1 MEIAARV
8 DIPERRRARRELKAV
23 LKPIFSMYRTI
34 LPPTDALSALT
45 EDLGTLLPQFEHRPR
60 TSGTGTQDVY
70 KTLLRLAE
78 ERGTLLDAHGGSL
91 SAEHVGRLLNLSK
104 TRVLLRH
111 KQGSLLGVRIDKQNA
126 VRFPIWQFY
135 SDPVQVRPGIAE
147 TISVFRAGRGQAD
160 WSALA
165 FFVRGPDN
173 GNRSAP
179 MELLEAGRIPELLR
193 CARQH
198 LKTAAHF
205 PSIL

>member
-45 EDLGTLLPQFEHRPR
+45 EDLGALLPQFENRPR
-60 TSGTGTQDVY
+60 PGGTRNVY
-70 KTLLRLAE
+70 KALLRLTE

-91 SAEHVGRLLNLSK
+91 STEHVGRLLNLSK

-147 TISVFRAGRGQAD
+147 TISVFRAARGQTD
-160 WSALA
+160 WSVLA
-165 FFVRGPDN
+165 FLVGA
-173 GNRSAP
+173 RSEGEKVAP
-179 MELLEAGRIPELLR
+179 IELLESGRIPELLR
-193 CARQH
+193 CAREH
-198 LKTAAHF
+198 VKTANSST
-205 PSIL
+205 SIL